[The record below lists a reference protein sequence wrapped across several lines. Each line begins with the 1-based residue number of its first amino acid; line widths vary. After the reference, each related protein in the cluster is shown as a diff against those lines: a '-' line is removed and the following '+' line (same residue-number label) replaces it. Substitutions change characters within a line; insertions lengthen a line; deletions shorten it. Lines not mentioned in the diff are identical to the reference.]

1 MQHAHVFITQGQGQ
15 RNEAPS
21 PNQHQAPASNPAL
34 VLNNALALSVP
45 HGEDVASTA
54 GSGGREREG
63 SGSQSQ
69 LQLQPQPVGE
79 TEVRVD
85 TKSLQGV
92 KVVLYPNPVGS
103 EVQRIKTYAKALTSD
118 AGGFGY
124 MFPSSNYEDE
134 CPTCLE
140 GAV

>member
-1 MQHAHVFITQGQGQ
+1 MQHVNVFTERRI
-15 RNEAPS
+15 NEVSS
-21 PNQHQAPASNPAL
+21 PNPQQAPALNPAL
-34 VLNNALALSVP
+34 VLNNASASGGP
-45 HGEDVASTA
+45 HGEAVANTA
-54 GSGGREREG
+54 SSGGRGREG
-63 SGSQSQ
+63 SGSQ
-69 LQLQPQPVGE
+69 LQLQPPPVGE
-79 TEVRVD
+79 SEARVDD

-103 EVQRIKTYAKALTSD
+103 QVQRIKSYAKALTSD
-118 AGGFGY
+118 AGGFEY